1 MKLLPDNSNLAT
13 ILNKGLDVHRHEE
26 PEKDYR
32 LVTQP
37 GELDDFYLAL
47 VLVAQRQFLQF
58 VPGGKRANLFTA
70 RLYIAEANKGILDRP
85 DIYYTV
91 LSTELCRVEAVG
103 IGYETPA
110 IINEQNIINYGVEYM
125 ARVYGLDLSTALP
138 E

>member
-1 MKLLPDNSNLAT
+1 MDSRLFAVF
-13 ILNKGLDVHRHEE
+13 NKGLSVHRHEE

-37 GELDDFYLAL
+37 RELNGFYLAL
-47 VLVAQRQFLQF
+47 ALVTQRQFLQF
-58 VPGGKRANLFTA
+58 VPGGKHAHLFAT
-70 RLYIAEANKGILDRP
+70 RLYMVEANKGILDRP
-85 DIYYTV
+85 DIYYTA

-110 IINEQNIINYGVEYM
+110 IINERDIINYGVEYM

-138 E
+138 EQLML